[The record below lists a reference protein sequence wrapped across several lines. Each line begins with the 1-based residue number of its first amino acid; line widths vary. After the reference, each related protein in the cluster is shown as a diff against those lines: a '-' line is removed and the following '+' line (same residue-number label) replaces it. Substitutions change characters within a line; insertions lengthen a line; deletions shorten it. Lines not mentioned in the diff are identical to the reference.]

1 MIKRFLVGCLIWGW
15 VGIAFGFPALTGPV
29 VDEAHLFTPQGKQEL
44 INLLQKD
51 SRHQV
56 VIVTVPTLNGQ
67 DIFDYNDRLL
77 RQWGINDKNINNAV
91 FLILAPREHQ
101 SAFKIFGL
109 TQTLT
114 ENVANDILSDLK
126 PLFKAGEW
134 DTAARLGAERILSVI
149 QNEAP
154 TRHVKEE
161 QAGTPDNPLLIVLIT
176 GLAVIG
182 SVIFIFTAPPRERWD
197 RFYFL
202 LKLFV
207 ILLHPRGRGL
217 AEKGS
222 SGFKGKGGHFGG
234 GGASRNF

>member
-1 MIKRFLVGCLIWGW
+1 MIKRFLVGCLFWGW

-51 SRHQV
+51 SQHQV
-56 VIVTVPTLNGQ
+56 VIVTVPTLQGQ
-67 DIFDYNDRLL
+67 DIFDYNERLI
-77 RQWGINDKNINNAV
+77 QHWGINNKNINNAV

-101 SAFKIFGL
+101 VAFKIFGL

-134 DTAARLGAERILSVI
+134 DTAARLGAQRVLSVI

-154 TRHVKEE
+154 TRHITKE
-161 QAGTPDNPLLIVLIT
+161 QADTSENLILVVCVI
-176 GLAVIG
+176 GLELIG
-182 SVIFIFTAPPRERWD
+182 SVIFIFTAPPGERWD
-197 RFYFL
+197 RFYFI

-207 ILLHPRGRGL
+207 ILLQSSGRGSSG
-217 AEKGS
+217 KGS

-234 GGASRNF
+234 GGASRKF